1 MTYSS
6 AYDPKGCPYKGRK
19 ILAKKTGIYELAM
32 QRRSRSGG
40 KGRKKLAVGTK
51 NQKRSSRNFADICKP
66 MRTRD
71 TITFTRIASAALPRW
86 RVGRMSDGGSSKRSP
101 PT

>member
-1 MTYSS
+1 
-6 AYDPKGCPYKGRK
+6 
-19 ILAKKTGIYELAM
+19 
-32 QRRSRSGG
+32 
-40 KGRKKLAVGTK
+40 
-51 NQKRSSRNFADICKP
+51 